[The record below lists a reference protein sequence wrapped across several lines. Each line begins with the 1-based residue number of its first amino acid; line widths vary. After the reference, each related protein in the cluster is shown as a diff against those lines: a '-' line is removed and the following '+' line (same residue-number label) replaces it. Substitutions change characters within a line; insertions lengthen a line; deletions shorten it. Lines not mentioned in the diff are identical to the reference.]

1 MFVANVADERVHE
14 DHVGRLDRLIAEVL
28 LVANGVIVEQGV
40 ILEQNEAICSI
51 RSKIQSTQ
59 QRMRRWLDF
68 RHRIGLNVAGSRFH
82 ATSRTKSVN
91 RFFLMLSTF
100 VLVTCLAVF
109 TTTAQAEEKPAGDKG
124 HAAADHGE
132 HAANGGHG
140 QKLGEMVH
148 ATAVAPFAL
157 LLLCIALFPLLN
169 PHWWEHNRNK
179 GFIAAG
185 LGIPV
190 VLYLLTFGHHGIE
203 ALEHAGK
210 EYISFLVLLG
220 SLFVI
225 SGGVYVRGS
234 LKGSPLVNTLFLA
247 LGAAVASFVGTTG
260 ASMLLIRP
268 LLRANEKRIRV
279 AHVVV
284 FFIFVVSNCG
294 GLLTP
299 LGDPPLF
306 LGFLKGVPFEWTFR
320 LLPQWALVNGL
331 LLTVFFIWDTIAV
344 SRESKT
350 PAPTLD
356 TPASHEKF
364 GIDGLHNFIGLGGI
378 VAVIFCS
385 GQGLGNGG
393 NSWPFGVQ
401 ELLMVG
407 VAALC
412 YKLTAGDI
420 RSRNRFGF
428 GPIIEVAVLF
438 AGIFATMI
446 PALAILNVK
455 GKSLGIDTP
464 AQFFWASG
472 VLSSFLDNAPTYLT
486 FAVTACG
493 IHGIDAES
501 GRYLAEF
508 LKLPGQGAAQILA
521 AISCGSVFMG
531 ANTYIGNGP
540 NFMVKAIAEENNVR
554 MPGFFGYMAYS
565 GGILIPIFVI
575 VTFVFFL

>member
-1 MFVANVADERVHE
+1 M
-14 DHVGRLDRLIAEVL
+14 
-28 LVANGVIVEQGV
+28 
-40 ILEQNEAICSI
+40 
-51 RSKIQSTQ
+51 
-59 QRMRRWLDF
+59 
-68 RHRIGLNVAGSRFH
+68 
-82 ATSRTKSVN
+82 N
-91 RFFLMLSTF
+91 RFSSLLMALVLSICLSVLAGPSSTF
-100 VLVTCLAVF
+100 
-109 TTTAQAEEKPAGDKG
+109 
-124 HAAADHGE
+124 AADHAASTADGD
-132 HAANGGHG
+132 HASAH
-140 QKLGEMVH
+140 KLGDLVH
-148 ATAVAPFAL
+148 PASVAPFGL
-157 LLLCIALFPLLN
+157 LLLCIAVFPLLN
-169 PHWWEHNRNK
+169 PHWWEHNKNK
-179 GFIAAG
+179 GLIVAA
-185 LGIPV
+185 LGIPIAG
-190 VLYLLTFGHHGIE
+190 YILTFGHHGLE

-210 EYISFLVLLG
+210 EYVSFLVLLG

-234 LKGSPLVNTLFLA
+234 LKGSPIVNSMFLG
-247 LGAAVASFVGTTG
+247 LGAAIASFIGTTG

-268 LLRANEKRIRV
+268 LLRANERRTRV

-284 FFIFVVSNCG
+284 FFIFTVSNCG

-320 LLPQWALVNGL
+320 LWPQWAVVNGL
-331 LLTVFFIWDTIAV
+331 LLVVFFIWDSMAIH
-344 SRESKT
+344 REAHSPAEEAALET
-350 PAPTLD
+350 PLSP
-356 TPASHEKF
+356 EKF
-364 GIDGLHNFIGLGGI
+364 GIDGLHNFLGLIGI
-378 VAVIFCS
+378 VAIIYSS
-385 GQGLGNGG
+385 GQGFGSGG
-393 NSWPFGVQ
+393 ESWPFGVQ
-401 ELLMVG
+401 EGLMLAVT
-407 VAALC
+407 ATC
-412 YKLTAGDI
+412 YLMTSSATREK
-420 RSRNRFGF
+420 NRFGF

-472 VLSSFLDNAPTYLT
+472 ILSSFLDNAPTYLT

-493 IHGIDAES
+493 IHGVDAGE

-508 LKLPGQGAAQILA
+508 LKLPAVQGTAQILA

-565 GGILIPIFVI
+565 GAILIPIFIV
-575 VTFVFFL
+575 VTFIFFR